1 VESNSAMG
9 WIMKIDIE
17 ELGENTNERDQIDW
31 GT

>member
-1 VESNSAMG
+1 VESNSAMD

-31 GT
+31 PT